1 MVKRIAVAVHGK
13 GLEKSG
19 LFPISWLKGRLF
31 FQVGKLPVMTFPIV
45 NGLRTVEFGNPGES
59 RDKLI
64 SLILDGNKR
73 ATAGTLEWDYIAENE
88 PIETV
93 GEKLAVLDNLNQ
105 HIATIQVNRVEVKRF
120 ADVPD
125 EFALAEA
132 EGDLSGDDFR
142 ASHYDFWT
150 KNGSPITDETE
161 IVLVYFDLIEDLR
174 KSQ

>member
-1 MVKRIAVAVHGK
+1 MSSPAYRATLLLQAA
-13 GLEKSG
+13 
-19 LFPISWLKGRLF
+19 
-31 FQVGKLPVMTFPIV
+31 KLLTMTFPVI
-45 NGLRTVEFGNPGES
+45 NGLRTIEFGNPGAS

-64 SLILDGNKR
+64 SFILDGNKR

-88 PIETV
+88 PIESI
-93 GEKLAVLDNLNQ
+93 GEKLAVLDNHNQ
-105 HIATIQVNRVEVKRF
+105 QVATLQVNRVEVKRF

-142 ASHYDFWT
+142 VSHFAFWS
-150 KNGSPITDETE
+150 KLGLDIKDETE

-174 KSQ
+174 DSL

>member
-1 MVKRIAVAVHGK
+1 M
-13 GLEKSG
+13 
-19 LFPISWLKGRLF
+19 
-31 FQVGKLPVMTFPIV
+31 
-45 NGLRTVEFGNPGES
+45 NGLRSVEFGNPGES

-73 ATAGTLEWDYIAENE
+73 ATAGTLEWDYLAENE

-93 GEKLAVLDNLNQ
+93 GEKLAVIDNQNK
-105 HIATIQVNRVEVKRF
+105 HVATIQATRVEVSRF

-142 ASHYDFWT
+142 ESHFAFWSRL
-150 KNGSPITDETE
+150 GLPITDETE

-174 KSQ
+174 DENDRQLRN

>member
-1 MVKRIAVAVHGK
+1 
-13 GLEKSG
+13 
-19 LFPISWLKGRLF
+19 
-31 FQVGKLPVMTFPIV
+31 MTFPVV

-73 ATAGTLEWDYIAENE
+73 ATAGTLEWDYQAENE

-93 GEKLAVLDNLNQ
+93 GEQLAVLDNQNRY
-105 HIATIQVNRVEVKRF
+105 IATIQATRVEVKKF
-120 ADVPD
+120 KDVPD

-142 ASHYDFWT
+142 ASHFGFWS
-150 KNGSPITDETE
+150 KLGFPINDETE
-161 IVLVYFDLIEDLR
+161 IVLVYFDLIEDRR
-174 KSQ
+174 KQL

>member
-1 MVKRIAVAVHGK
+1 M
-13 GLEKSG
+13 S
-19 LFPISWLKGRLF
+19 FPR
-31 FQVGKLPVMTFPIV
+31 V
-45 NGLRTVEFGNPGES
+45 NGMRTIEFGNPGES
-59 RDKLI
+59 REKLI

-93 GEKLAVLDNLNQ
+93 GEKLAVLDNENR
-105 HIATIQVNRVEVKRF
+105 HIATIQVTRVEVKRF
-120 ADVPD
+120 AEVPT

-142 ASHYDFWT
+142 ASHFDFWSRLGLDI
-150 KNGSPITDETE
+150 KDETE

-174 KSQ
+174 NSL

>member
-1 MVKRIAVAVHGK
+1 M
-13 GLEKSG
+13 S
-19 LFPISWLKGRLF
+19 FPR
-31 FQVGKLPVMTFPIV
+31 V
-45 NGLRTVEFGNPGES
+45 NGMRTIEFGNPGES
-59 RDKLI
+59 REKLI

-93 GEKLAVLDNLNQ
+93 GEKLAVLDNENR
-105 HIATIQVNRVEVKRF
+105 HIATIQVTRVEVKRF
-120 ADVPD
+120 AEVPT

-142 ASHYDFWT
+142 ASHFDFWS
-150 KNGSPITDETE
+150 KLGLDITDETE

-174 KSQ
+174 NSL

>member
-1 MVKRIAVAVHGK
+1 M
-13 GLEKSG
+13 S
-19 LFPISWLKGRLF
+19 FP
-31 FQVGKLPVMTFPIV
+31 VV
-45 NGLRTVEFGNPGES
+45 NGMRTIEFGNPGES
-59 RDKLI
+59 REKLI

-93 GEKLAVLDNLNQ
+93 GEKLAVLDNENR
-105 HIATIQVNRVEVKRF
+105 HIATIQVTRVEVKRF
-120 ADVPD
+120 AEVPT

-142 ASHYDFWT
+142 ASHFDFWS
-150 KNGSPITDETE
+150 KLGLDITDETE

-174 KSQ
+174 NSL

>member
-1 MVKRIAVAVHGK
+1 M
-13 GLEKSG
+13 
-19 LFPISWLKGRLF
+19 
-31 FQVGKLPVMTFPIV
+31 V
-45 NGLRTVEFGNPGES
+45 NGMRTIEFGNPGES
-59 RDKLI
+59 REKLI

-93 GEKLAVLDNLNQ
+93 GEKLAVLDNENR
-105 HIATIQVNRVEVKRF
+105 HIATIQVTRVEVKRF
-120 ADVPD
+120 AEVPT

-142 ASHYDFWT
+142 ASHFDFWS
-150 KNGSPITDETE
+150 KLGLDITDETE

-174 KSQ
+174 NSL